1 VARGL
6 GHADRHHRGVAIEVA
21 LPDFLAQRL
30 EELDLVFVRAGFVL
44 RRAGFA
50 PGVSEP
56 HEAQRIKAKAL
67 DDFHQF
73 SVFSGLQV
81 WHGARLNCILNSCR
95 LAELSKRSC
104 PEIPFHFRD

>member
-1 VARGL
+1 
-6 GHADRHHRGVAIEVA
+6 
-21 LPDFLAQRL
+21 
-30 EELDLVFVRAGFVL
+30 
-44 RRAGFA
+44 
-50 PGVSEP
+50 
-56 HEAQRIKAKAL
+56 L